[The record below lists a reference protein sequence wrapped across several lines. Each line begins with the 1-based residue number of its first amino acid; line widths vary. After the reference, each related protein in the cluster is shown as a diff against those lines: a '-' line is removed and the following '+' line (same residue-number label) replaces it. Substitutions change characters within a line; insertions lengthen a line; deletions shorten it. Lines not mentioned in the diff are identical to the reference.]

1 MSPNHGARSISTFNA
16 SSLVRAA
23 IAIVLGCALLTIV
36 GVGSASAGNPFP
48 SKDNAPKSFN
58 GAWPT
63 GPYQAVPITW
73 HSSVTADRC
82 YWNIGFSFKT
92 SPGAEYY
99 LMYWRDGGG
108 ISASQAG
115 QPSPLTPTES
125 FGITGG
131 GGPAPCGPPD
141 VSQGGR
147 FTYLTAYVY
156 TQFAPGTTTQS
167 THAIGGTI
175 DYDYASGDGF
185 AHGMNG
191 PTKATPARETMVQI
205 LASSKSSCSS
215 AVLNSVYTDD
225 TGAYTSAVP
234 SKQKYV
240 CVEVIAAT
248 SYSEV
253 LPYPSTDD
261 SSASGG
267 VHLTD
272 DAYASK
278 ALGPI
283 KLVKSGSTKFSWKP
297 KSVDDSFDQAL
308 DVDNAVV
315 SGASWLTAYGT
326 TPKFVNIL
334 YPYPSSRDVSN
345 FSPTKTV
352 GEINEDDAFD
362 WGVLLHEY
370 GHFVALILGI
380 DNTTPVLSSKHQ
392 MSWNLTNHESNK
404 AQGLAIAWNEG
415 FSDFF
420 SQMVQLAT
428 GTSSLGLTDVGA
440 TPPIYVDYTPSGT
453 VSLQLNVPGD
463 TEPDLSLGEDNEA
476 SVART
481 MWSFYSQ
488 PAYSGLAGSTAF
500 VHVLANAM
508 TSNETRTLSGAV
520 NALLAAA
527 QATPFVPGEGV
538 TASNV
543 QIPAGTDEKTSAETY
558 GTILSSQRVAP
569 SFVGKGISASG
580 KSLALRWITGQPT
593 EASAKLN
600 TFLVQYFNSSW
611 TTLLAEQVVVAGTGL
626 TQSGSDTY
634 ESTIA
639 IPSDWKKKDIEAVV
653 VGWGSFSAT
662 PDQIFEQ
669 LKSLRSGLDPLSG
682 PYISAP
688 VSIKVP

>member
-1 MSPNHGARSISTFNA
+1 
-16 SSLVRAA
+16 
-23 IAIVLGCALLTIV
+23 
-36 GVGSASAGNPFP
+36 
-48 SKDNAPKSFN
+48 
-58 GAWPT
+58 
-63 GPYQAVPITW
+63 
-73 HSSVTADRC
+73 
-82 YWNIGFSFKT
+82 
-92 SPGAEYY
+92 
-99 LMYWRDGGG
+99 
-108 ISASQAG
+108 
-115 QPSPLTPTES
+115 
-125 FGITGG
+125 
-131 GGPAPCGPPD
+131 
-141 VSQGGR
+141 
-147 FTYLTAYVY
+147 VY
-156 TQFAPGTTTQS
+156 TQFAPGTSTQS
-167 THAIGGTI
+167 THTINGTI

-185 AHGMNG
+185 AHGKNG
-191 PTKATPARETMVQI
+191 PTKETPARETMVQI

-215 AVLNSVYTDD
+215 TLLNSVFTDD
-225 TGAYTSAVP
+225 SGAYTSSVP

-240 CVEVIAAT
+240 CVKVIAAT

-261 SSASGG
+261 SSAAGG

-278 ALGPI
+278 ALGPVKI
-283 KLVKSGSTKFSWKP
+283 VKSGSTTFSWKS
-297 KSVDDSFDQAL
+297 KSVDEKFDQAL

-315 SGASWLTAYGT
+315 SGATWLSAYGSA
-326 TPKFVNIL
+326 PKFVNIL
-334 YPYPSSRDVSN
+334 YPYPASKDVSN

-370 GHFVALILGI
+370 GHFVASFLGI

-392 MSWNLTNHESNK
+392 LSWNLTNHESNK

-440 TPPIYVDYTPSGT
+440 TPPIYVDYTPTDT
-453 VSLQLNVPGD
+453 VSLQLDVPGD
-463 TEPDLSLGEDNEA
+463 TPPYPSLGEDNEA

-481 MWSFYSQ
+481 LWSFYSQ
-488 PAYSGLAGSTAF
+488 PPYSGLAGSTAF
-500 VHVLANAM
+500 VHVLASAM
-508 TSNETRTLSGAV
+508 SSNDTRTLSGAV

-527 QATPFVPGEGV
+527 KATPFVPGEGISARNV
-538 TASNV
+538 EVPAASDEATAA
-543 QIPAGTDEKTSAETY
+543 QTY
-558 GTILSSQRVAP
+558 GTILSNQSVAP
-569 SFVGKGISASG
+569 TFIGKGISASG

-593 EASAKLN
+593 DASAKLN

-611 TTLLAEQVVVAGTGL
+611 TKLLAEQVVVAGTGL

-634 ESTIA
+634 ESSIT
-639 IPSDWKKKDIEAVV
+639 IPSDWKKTDIEAVV
-653 VGWGSFSAT
+653 VGWSSLSAT

-669 LKSLRSGLDPLSG
+669 LKSLRSGVDPLSG

-688 VSIKVP
+688 VSLKIP